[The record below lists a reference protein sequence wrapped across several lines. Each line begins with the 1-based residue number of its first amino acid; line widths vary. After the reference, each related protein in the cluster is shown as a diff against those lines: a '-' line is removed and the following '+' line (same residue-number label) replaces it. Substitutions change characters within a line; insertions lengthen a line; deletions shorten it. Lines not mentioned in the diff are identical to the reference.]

1 MTTSLALDIVM
12 VAILIVAAS
21 FGWQSGVLRSVF
33 SAAGLVA
40 GGIAAYLVLPQL
52 SAWVPAPEWRVAVV
66 VGGGLL
72 PLALGQTVGILVGTV
87 LRRGAKAIK
96 LSALDRLAGLVVS
109 AVAAA
114 LVLATVAGGA
124 GSLGI
129 APLTQ
134 AVAGSTILGTIDR
147 YTPDPVK
154 SFLAGVRIATVD
166 EALPWILDT
175 IAPPENLPPV
185 ADVDTGSPALT
196 AAAASVVRVSGLA
209 TECGVSSFGSGFVV
223 SDDRVV
229 TNAHVVAGVTEAV
242 VEAPGEQ
249 PRTARVVYFDAA
261 TDLAVLA
268 VDGLDAPSLPL
279 GSPLA
284 RGAGAAVQGYPLGG
298 PFVSSPAT
306 VAEVTTIPRGDG
318 GDGGGGGEAREVY
331 ALSTALEQGN
341 SGGPL
346 LDLNGAVAG
355 VIFAKSAVTG
365 GIGYALTLTELTPV
379 AAVASGLND
388 TVASGS
394 CTR

>member
-1 MTTSLALDIVM
+1 MTTSLALDIVV
-12 VAILIVAAS
+12 VAILIVAATS
-21 FGWQSGVLRSVF
+21 GWQSGVLRSVF

-52 SAWVPAPEWRVAVV
+52 SAWVPAPEWRIVIV

-72 PLALGQTVGILVGTV
+72 LLALGQTVGMLIGSL
-87 LRRGAKAIK
+87 LRRGVKAIK
-96 LSALDRLAGLVVS
+96 LSVLDRLAGLVVS

-166 EALPWILDT
+166 EALPWVLDT

-185 ADVDTGSPALT
+185 ADVDTGSPELT

-209 TECGVSSFGSGFVV
+209 AECGVSSFGSGFVV

-242 VEAPGEQ
+242 VEAPGEP
-249 PRTARVVYFDAA
+249 PRTAYVVYFDEA

-268 VDGLDAPSLPL
+268 VDGLDAPALPL
-279 GSPLA
+279 GSPLD

-318 GDGGGGGEAREVY
+318 GETREVY
-331 ALSTALEQGN
+331 ALSTVLEQGN

-346 LDLNGAVAG
+346 LDLTGAVAG

-365 GIGYALTLTELTPV
+365 GIGYALTLTELEPV
-379 AAVASGLND
+379 AAVAPSLGD
-388 TVASGS
+388 AVGSGS
-394 CTR
+394 CAR